1 MSDLSIDNVVQ
12 ISVAS
17 FNPGV
22 NAYNTSNLSII
33 TGENVADSVQ
43 TLVFNG
49 IAASG
54 AFVLRFGTQ
63 STASIAWNATA
74 DTIQN
79 DINAL
84 TGFENVIVTGLI
96 ASKTL
101 TLTQRGNL
109 GPIVLPTIPTNTLQ
123 TAGSVA
129 VTITPINVSQGWSGG
144 TLGYALYVSPSQVAK
159 DFGTNSITYAQANAI
174 FSQQPNILAGG
185 GQLIAILRKV
195 SQQTLTFSGIAA
207 SGTFEL
213 EYNSNT
219 TAPIA
224 WNAAP
229 ADIQAALRLL
239 PGLSQVEVTGN
250 ISHELVTVIFN
261 GVYGNALPLIIQ
273 SNSLMTSAPAAITI
287 TVATSVTGETYAQ
300 AITRTQ
306 GLVSYFGVIPNESNA
321 VLGQTDVLSA
331 AAVILP
337 LNMIGGSVSY
347 AQADIQPGGTIDLLR
362 SGTFTNSRGL
372 YYGDDGTFFGANSAA
387 IMMAAY
393 MGRALSVNFNGSNT
407 TISMNLKQLRGIQP
421 DPTMTQT
428 IYNLAKSSGA
438 DLYVSYQGDPSVVSN
453 GANKFFDQVYNLE
466 WLIGAL
472 QVAGFNYLAGVATKV
487 PQTEQGM
494 DGLKN
499 AYATVCAQGVTN
511 AYMAPGQ
518 WTNAETF
525 GPQDLFY
532 KNISQFGYYLYSLPI
547 TQQLADVRAARQAP
561 LVQIAVKES
570 GAIHQSSVIVYV
582 NP

>member
-1 MSDLSIDNVVQ
+1 MTDLSIDNVVQ

-22 NAYNTSNLSII
+22 NAYNTSNLAII
-33 TGENVADSVQ
+33 TGENVVDAVQ
-43 TLVFNG
+43 TLSFSGV
-49 IAASG
+49 AASG
-54 AFVLRFGTQ
+54 AFVLQFGTQ
-63 STASIAWNATA
+63 TTASIAWNATA
-74 DTIQN
+74 ATIQN

-84 TGFENVIVTGLI
+84 TGFENVIVSGSI
-96 ASKTL
+96 ASKKL
-101 TLTQRGNL
+101 TLSQRGNL
-109 GPIVLPTIPTNTLQ
+109 GKITLPTTPTNTLQ
-123 TAGSVA
+123 TAGSVDID
-129 VTITPINVSQGWSGG
+129 ITATNVSEGWSGG
-144 TLGYALYVSPSQVAK
+144 TSGYALYVSPTQVGK
-159 DFGTNSITYAQANAI
+159 DFGTSSITFAQANAI

-185 GQLIAILRKV
+185 GQLIAILRQV
-195 SQQTLTFSGIAA
+195 SQQTIELSDVPDGGAFTLTYDGNNTSSLPYTSTA
-207 SGTFEL
+207 SQ
-213 EYNSNT
+213 
-219 TAPIA
+219 
-224 WNAAP
+224 
-229 ADIQAALRLL
+229 IQAALRLL
-239 PGLSQVEVTGN
+239 PRLENVVVTGSLSLQLLT
-250 ISHELVTVIFN
+250 IFFN
-261 GVYGNALPLIIQ
+261 GIYGNAF
-273 SNSLMTSAPAAITI
+273 SLSASANTLVNGTDPITLDFS
-287 TVATSVTGETYAQ
+287 TTVTGETYGE
-300 AITRTQ
+300 AIERTQ

-321 VLGQTDVLSA
+321 VLGQVDVLA
-331 AAVILP
+331 AAEVILP
-337 LNMIGGSVSY
+337 LNIIGAFVSESE
-347 AQADIQPGGTIDLLR
+347 ADISPDGTIDLLR

-372 YYGDDGTFFGANSAA
+372 YYGDDGTYFGANSAA

-428 IYNLAKSSGA
+428 IYDLAKNAGA

-466 WLIGAL
+466 WFIGAL

-547 TQQLADVRAARQAP
+547 TQQLAAARAAREAP
-561 LVQIAVKES
+561 LVQIAVKEA
-570 GAIHQSSVIVYV
+570 GAIHKSSVVVYV